1 MRERELNQEIPTW
14 FCQKGSLSNQYLE
27 NVCSHFVCLYYS
39 LPSSDFSDGPNSGAW
54 PVREL
59 RTDSARHI
67 FTNLMFSECSGN
79 FEPDNTF
86 SNSDTINTA
95 VITTLIFSTLTYQ
108 TSFINILNNII
119 LNNSVVRDLLFDP
132 QLTCVL
138 MFLNFSTYSLFGYFY
153 QWGYW
158 AIMVTYII

>member
-1 MRERELNQEIPTW
+1 
-14 FCQKGSLSNQYLE
+14 
-27 NVCSHFVCLYYS
+27 
-39 LPSSDFSDGPNSGAW
+39 
-54 PVREL
+54 
-59 RTDSARHI
+59 
-67 FTNLMFSECSGN
+67 MFFESSGN

-108 TSFINILNNII
+108 TSFIIILNNII

-138 MFLNFSTYSLFGYFY
+138 MFEKFNLLTMS
-153 QWGYW
+153 
-158 AIMVTYII
+158 

>member
-27 NVCSHFVCLYYS
+27 NVCSHFVCIYYS
-39 LPSSDFSDGPNSGAW
+39 LPSSDFADGPNSGAW
-54 PVREL
+54 QVREL

-86 SNSDTINTA
+86 SKSDTINTA